1 MKTKETAV
9 KEANDFTDTSI
20 NNFINNIFEPS
31 INVINT
37 SIDTINSSVSAI
49 ETFINSLEVDKYL
62 TDISAATDEYIGG
75 IKIGYR
81 ENSNNVA
88 VKLQEGTNKAYIT
101 LNKAAVISAL
111 EYEPVKDQY
120 VLPPATTDTL
130 GGIMTNYTSTSPED
144 IKVQT
149 DDNGNAYVT
158 LTPAAISKVYNLPV
172 ADAATLG
179 GIMTGYTDNE
189 NPENIGVRVDN
200 GNAYV
205 KLTTAAIS
213 KVYNYKLPTADNTTK
228 GGVVLNYLE
237 SGANIPLNA
246 SEGSA
251 YVTLTSNAIKTALG
265 DEWTDAATQYE
276 LKTASSTEKG
286 GIKTGF
292 TTVKNGDNAIDFAVT
307 MSGENAKVPV
317 SLADLQSIG
326 VITTNNVNN
335 IIQQWMNNNVVWIT
349 KE

>member
-20 NNFINNIFEPS
+20 NNFIKNIFEPS

-37 SIDTINSSVSAI
+37 SIDTINSSVSTI

-88 VKLQEGTNKAYIT
+88 VKLQGGTNKAYIT

-189 NPENIGVRVDN
+189 NPENIGVRVAN

-205 KLTTAAIS
+205 TLTTAAIS

-228 GGVVLNYLE
+228 GGVVLNYVE

-307 MSGENAKVPV
+307 MSGENAKVSV

-335 IIQQWMNNNVVWIT
+335 IIQQWMNDNVVWIT